1 MTFLQP
7 FILWGLPLLLIP
19 IIIHLLNRL
28 RHRPQ
33 PWAAMQFLRAANQ
46 SSINQAKLRQWLVLL
61 FRVLAVIALV
71 FFLSRPLAG
80 GWLGWAL
87 SPAPEVVI
95 LVLDRSASM
104 ETVAGTSGKSRRAQA
119 IELWSDALR
128 ALQSSRLVL
137 LDSATRQPQE
147 LPGITALAHEQ
158 FTGATDT
165 RADIPSLLQR
175 AYAYLRESRSGAAEI
190 WIASDLQESN
200 WSPDDSQWERVMEQ
214 FAALPQKVR
223 FRLLSFESPDTRN
236 VSVSLVEAA
245 RRIRSGNRELN
256 VVVDLDQSPT
266 SPNPVVLRW
275 TIGESSSQ
283 VEVDIPGQ
291 TLRWRNNFPL
301 PSVKEIGWGQI
312 EISADANP
320 ADNKLYFAFGAE
332 SLPTTLIVSAAA
344 PPATRPLQLAGSDLS
359 RSPEDWARVIVP
371 GNFAALPLTNTALIV
386 WSAPAM
392 SGATPALLEQFVN
405 SGGAIL
411 FLPQATE
418 SLSFAGLSFG
428 EVTTARTNSLFAV
441 TQWNELEGPL
451 SRTQEG
457 FGVPVRN
464 LEVYRRAAI
473 DGAGGVLATFEDGAP
488 FLVRKALGKGEVFFC
503 ATSAEP
509 GWSSLADG
517 AVLVPMM
524 QRMLQS
530 GARRVNAASMVEC
543 NDLGLIDVSDW
554 TRADANSSSD
564 PRLQAG
570 VYKVQDRFVAVNRPA
585 VENDLNRITSDTART
600 LFRDVSFRLHEE
612 RGTASDRL
620 QGEIWRVFLTL
631 MLVFLLVEGL
641 LILPGSTPADSR
653 PKSKSAAKPAEVPA

>member
-61 FRVLAVIALV
+61 FRVLAVLALI

-104 ETVAGTSGKSRRAQA
+104 ETIAGTSGNSRRAQA
-119 IELWSDALR
+119 IDLWSDALR
-128 ALQSSRLVL
+128 AFQSSRLVL

-147 LPGITALAHEQ
+147 LPGITALAHAQ

-165 RADIPSLLQR
+165 RADLPSLLQR
-175 AYAYLRESRSGAAEI
+175 AYTYLRESGSGAAEI

-223 FRLLSFESPDTRN
+223 FRLLSFASPETRN
-236 VSVSLVEAA
+236 VSVSLVDAA
-245 RRIRSGNRELN
+245 RRTRAGNRELD
-256 VVVDLDQSPT
+256 VVVDLDQS
-266 SPNPVVLRW
+266 SISQNPVVLRW
-275 TIGESSSQ
+275 NIGGSSSQ
-283 VEVDIPGQ
+283 AELDIPGQ

-301 PSVKEIGWGQI
+301 PSVNEIGWGHI
-312 EISADANP
+312 EIGADANP
-320 ADNKLYFAFGAE
+320 ADNKLYFAYGAE
-332 SLPTTLIVSAAA
+332 SIPTALIVSAAA
-344 PPATRPLQLAGSDLS
+344 PEATRPLQLAGSDLS
-359 RSPEDWARVIVP
+359 RPTEDWARVIVP
-371 GNFAALPLTNTALIV
+371 ENFASQPLTNTALIV

-392 SGATPALLEQFVN
+392 SGATPALLDQFVN
-405 SGGAIL
+405 SGGTVL

-418 SLSFAGLSFG
+418 TLSFAGLSFG
-428 EVTTARTNSLFAV
+428 EVTTARTNSIFTV

-457 FGVPVRN
+457 FGVPMRN

-473 DGAGGVLATFEDGAP
+473 DGSGGVLATFEDGAP

-503 ATSAEP
+503 ATSPEP

-530 GARRVNAASMVEC
+530 GARRVNAAAMVEC
-543 NDLGLIDVSDW
+543 NDLGLVDISNW
-554 TRADANSSSD
+554 NRADEKSPSD

-570 VYKVQDRFVAVNRPA
+570 VYKVQDRFIAVNRPA
-585 VENDLNRITSDTART
+585 VENDLNRITSDTARS
-600 LFRDVSFRLHEE
+600 LFRNVSFRLHEE

-631 MLVFLLVEGL
+631 MLIFLLVEGL
-641 LILPGSTPADSR
+641 LILPGSAPADSR
-653 PKSKSAAKPAEVPA
+653 AKAKTPAKPAEVAA